1 MHFEKGKTMETSRIG
16 EQSLESQFEALRS
29 IDATGSAQRIRQ
41 GIWQRVQWQ
50 KRQVLSATIGACV
63 STIGVIHF
71 ALQSDPFGFIVL
83 SFTTAILVFEA
94 WHSARKASD
103 LAALKPGLSLLTV
116 WRGELQRQL
125 HHILIAQLLAG
136 LFSAMTIWVV
146 WRHGVLNLKALSFLA
161 VATGLIAFAAYQR
174 LVIRPSLVREL

>member
-1 MHFEKGKTMETSRIG
+1 METSRHR

-41 GIWQRVQWQ
+41 GIWRRMQEQR
-50 KRQVLSATIGACV
+50 RQVIAATVGACV
-63 STIGVIHF
+63 SAIGMIHF
-71 ALQSDPFGFIVL
+71 TLQRDPFGYIVL
-83 SFTTAILVFEA
+83 SVTTAALVFQA

-116 WRGELQRQL
+116 WRSELQRQL
-125 HHILIAQLLAG
+125 HHVLIAQLLAG

-161 VATGLIAFAAYQR
+161 VATGLIAFAACQR
-174 LVIRPSLVREL
+174 LVIRPSLVRELEDLKRDE